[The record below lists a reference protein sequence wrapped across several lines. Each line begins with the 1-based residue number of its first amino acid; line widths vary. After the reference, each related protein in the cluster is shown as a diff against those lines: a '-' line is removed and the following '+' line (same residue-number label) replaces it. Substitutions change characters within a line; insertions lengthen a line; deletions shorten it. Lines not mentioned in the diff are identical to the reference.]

1 MRVTHDH
8 MVQVS
13 LLLQGW
19 GKQGRQDA
27 WIQGHTPYYHT
38 VYTLTHTHTHTYVP
52 HITFPNEHN
61 TKPYL

>member
-38 VYTLTHTHTHTYVP
+38 VYTLTHTHTHICATHYIP
-52 HITFPNEHN
+52 E
-61 TKPYL
+61 